1 MPVDSQPS
9 IEADIRPCLPAV
21 EKLDGRVML
30 SVSADAT
37 SPPPVPP
44 PAPIPYPNVI
54 IQDSVKLAG
63 NEFVALG
70 TINGGQV
77 DHKHKDEVN
86 DLGNQFLKLDQVFFK
101 FWDDLVSQKVTPGE
115 GAGVVDQVND
125 IFLKIDP
132 EAADLNQF
140 ANGLLL
146 PAVQKV
152 HGAAVGEAGD
162 GSVFIGGLLGDL
174 NSFQMSGMAAQFSKT
189 DSMEFVKIGGE
200 FSEIDNDL
208 IDQKVDVLM
217 GAPPD
222 DQSKLTLAMVNNE
235 FVQIKLENALISSL
249 NQLSTDFVIG
259 VQTSI
264 DGLISNTIGGTGGG
278 DTLT

>member
-1 MPVDSQPS
+1 
-9 IEADIRPCLPAV
+9 
-21 EKLDGRVML
+21 LDGRVML

-37 SPPPVPP
+37 SPPPAPP
-44 PAPIPYPNVI
+44 PVPIPYPNLI
-54 IQDSVKLAG
+54 IQDGVKLAA
-63 NEFVALG
+63 NEFAALG

-86 DLGNQFLKLDQVFFK
+86 DLGNQFLKLDQVFIK
-101 FWDDLVSQKVTPGE
+101 FWDDIVSQKVTPGE
-115 GAGVVDQVND
+115 QADVGNQVSA
-125 IFLKIDP
+125 IFQKIDP

-152 HGAAVGEAGD
+152 HGTAVGEAGD

-200 FSEIDNDL
+200 FAEIDNDL
-208 IDQKVDVLM
+208 IDQKVDVIM
-217 GAPPD
+217 GAMPA
-222 DQSKLTLAMVNNE
+222 DQIKMTVEDVNNE
-235 FVQIKLENALISSL
+235 FVQIKLESALISSL
-249 NQLSTDFVIG
+249 NQLSTDFLAG
-259 VQTSI
+259 LQTGI
-264 DGLISNTIGGTGGG
+264 DGIISSGNTIGGTGGG